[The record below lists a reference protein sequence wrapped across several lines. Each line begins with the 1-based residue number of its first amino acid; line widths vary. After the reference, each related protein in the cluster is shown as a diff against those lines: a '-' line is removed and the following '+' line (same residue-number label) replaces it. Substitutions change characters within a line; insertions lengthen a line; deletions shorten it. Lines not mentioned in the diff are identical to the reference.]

1 MVTSIRWISLVAIA
15 ALICAGS
22 ANAEAKMGRQT
33 NPSNSKQSVTLAS
46 DGQTTDGGGGKTIRA
61 GGCSLYGNPDGFGV
75 VCAGGKG
82 GFSTVKQILGRDR
95 LPSCWDEE
103 LSVADLD
110 RVVATDREDF
120 GYYWQRCLTGI
131 DPKTLTVEADGV
143 SFTQE
148 LVTFPK
154 PVLKCPPG
162 KLAKPAGSC
171 VVSLSAR
178 QRRLVAIQGADELIP
193 FPVAVPSPI
202 PKVRVNADVSF
213 SDGSET
219 SIGPVIQSGAGV
231 GTVRMQA
238 RVIGFSVSPTGDDGA
253 KIRCAGGGV
262 LVSAGDTPSTVPG
275 ACWYRYLESSARQ
288 PDFRYPVSTTAIWQI
303 RYTSDAA
310 KIPWRNW
317 TLLNTVTKTQVT
329 QTPVVE
335 IQTLVV
341 N

>member
-1 MVTSIRWISLVAIA
+1 MVISIRWISLVAIA
-15 ALICAGS
+15 ALICAGIP
-22 ANAEAKMGRQT
+22 NAEAKMGSQT
-33 NPSNSKQSVTLAS
+33 NPSNSKPSVTPS
-46 DGQTTDGGGGKTIRA
+46 SGGQTSDGGGGKTVRA

-95 LPSCWDEE
+95 LPSCWDEP
-103 LSVADLD
+103 LTAADLD

-131 DPKTLTVEADGV
+131 DPKTLTVEAHGV

-148 LVTFPK
+148 LVTFPI
-154 PVLKCPPG
+154 PVVKCPPG
-162 KLAKPAGSC
+162 QLAKPAGSC

-178 QRRLVAIQGADELIP
+178 QKRLVAIEGADELIP
-193 FPVAVPSPI
+193 FPVAVSSPGA
-202 PKVRVNADVSF
+202 KVRVNADVAF

-219 SIGPVIQSGAGV
+219 TVGPVIQSGAGV

-238 RVIGFSVSPTGDDGA
+238 RVVGFSVSPRGNDGV
-253 KIRCAGGGV
+253 KIKCAGGGV
-262 LVSAGDTPSTVPG
+262 LVNAGDTPSTVPA
-275 ACWYRYLESSARQ
+275 ACWFRYLQSSARQ
-288 PDFRYPVSTTAIWQI
+288 PDLKYPVSATATWQI
-303 RYTSDAA
+303 RYTAGAA
-310 KIPWRNW
+310 NTPWRNW

-335 IQTLVV
+335 IQTLVI